1 MSPES
6 KTRRIVVEHAYKVYG
21 TSDDRV
27 HALDD
32 VNIEVA
38 DGEFVCIVGPSG
50 CGKSTLLWSI
60 SGLMPLTQGRILLGG
75 EEIRKPRDEIGLVF
89 QDANLLPWR
98 TLMENIKFPLEIK
111 RLPIAQ
117 YEERIEAWLR
127 EVGLTGFQDRYPG
140 ELSGGMQQ
148 RASIVRC
155 LTFDPS
161 VVLMDE
167 PFAALDALTR
177 EDMNQLIQQLWMETG
192 KTIIFVTHN
201 IDEAVFLADRVILLS
216 ARPGR
221 VAREFSIELPR
232 PRDIDMRYDPEVA
245 KLLGEIKRS
254 MEGGPGTAPRTTWPA
269 REEDSELRC
278 ELSGVV
284 VPPGTRWT

>member
-254 MEGGPGTAPRTTWPA
+254 MEGGARNGTSDDLA
-269 REEDSELRC
+269 RER
-278 ELSGVV
+278 G
-284 VPPGTRWT
+284 G

>member
-1 MSPES
+1 VSPES

-254 MEGGPGTAPRTTWPA
+254 MEGGGQERHLGRPGPRE
-269 REEDSELRC
+269 RRI
-278 ELSGVV
+278 VN
-284 VPPGTRWT
+284 